1 MLFPKKTSVQ
11 RYKYNTFNKNKNITT
26 NIIVVSLTFS
36 HLLENGKE
44 RQTIIYE
51 PPVKEEDKTYHY

>member
-26 NIIVVSLTFS
+26 NIIVVALTFS

-44 RQTIIYE
+44 RQRQ
-51 PPVKEEDKTYHY
+51 